1 MPVLFLREMSY
12 RVHAISVYAFD
23 ICAQFGEGGIEKV
36 AFISGFRKLIELGGM
51 TLFVRHLS
59 SVSPLDT
66 RCAKFEKSQVLP
78 SFGL

>member
-23 ICAQFGEGGIEKV
+23 ICAQFGEGGIEKI

-51 TLFVRHLS
+51 T
-59 SVSPLDT
+59 
-66 RCAKFEKSQVLP
+66 
-78 SFGL
+78 